1 MRCKFL
7 IPHFLFLMTS
17 LHVRA
22 ESSTTTEPQ
31 VEVRKAVVTPT
42 TPEPAAPEVKPAPA
56 TASVPTTTPTTTPSA
71 PSLVPQATK
80 VVFTRCEIQQ
90 PSIALTFDD
99 GPHPDFTPRLLD
111 ILKQAGIKVT
121 FFMVGRCVVTYPQI
135 VKRMVDEG
143 HEVANHSWSHPL
155 LTELGQTS
163 VESQIR
169 RTHDAIVKACGVVPA
184 YYRPPYGEI
193 RLSQR
198 KRIQDTFGYCT
209 ILWDVDP
216 LDWQPPRNSKKV
228 HDRILEQTRAGSIIL
243 CHDIHET
250 TVDAMTTTI
259 ADLKA
264 KGFQFATVSQLIQL
278 EAQAQPL
285 TETPAA
291 ESPFKALKALPV
303 DDEPL
308 PLVPQG
314 ETKP

>member
-1 MRCKFL
+1 MCRAFL
-7 IPHFLFLMTS
+7 IPSFLFLLTS
-17 LHVRA
+17 LHVMA
-22 ESSTTTEPQ
+22 ESPKTTEPQ

-42 TPEPAAPEVKPAPA
+42 VPEPTTPEVKPAP
-56 TASVPTTTPTTTPSA
+56 VPTPAPATTPPA

-90 PSIALTFDD
+90 PTIALTFDD

-163 VESQIR
+163 VESQLR

-216 LDWQPPRNSKKV
+216 LDWQPPRNSQKV

-278 EAQAQPL
+278 EAQ
-285 TETPAA
+285 TPPVAGST
-291 ESPFKALKALPV
+291 SPVEPTFRALRALPV

-308 PLVPQG
+308 PLVPPG
-314 ETKP
+314 EVKK